1 MATSVS
7 EEEVLQLLEDGLG
20 YYIQHSQSSDQ
31 DSLFYATVKLC
42 ACLLLVSAMVSLCDD
57 EARQPAWLSMFNI
70 LSSLFCTFEDRLND
84 IQQRGSAIVHNER
97 GRPLIVVDIAQVE
110 RLLEL
115 GAPLQ
120 NIAESMG
127 ISRITLWR
135 RLRESGVHLDR
146 FTIIDDQILDSAMT
160 GIIRQFPNA
169 GISMI
174 LGFLRGRN
182 IHLSRRRIRECLFRL
197 SPAGILLRSLTTVV
211 RREYSVP
218 SVNSLWHVDGL
229 HCFIRWRM
237 VIHGGIDGYSRLI
250 VYLHCSTNNRSS
262 TVLELFQQAIRRYGW
277 PSRVRSDLGLENI
290 DVARAMIAFR
300 GTGRSSHIGGASVH
314 NQRIERLWR
323 DTFTCA
329 CHLYYTIFY
338 HLEECGMLDST
349 DD

>member
-1 MATSVS
+1 
-7 EEEVLQLLEDGLG
+7 
-20 YYIQHSQSSDQ
+20 
-31 DSLFYATVKLC
+31 
-42 ACLLLVSAMVSLCDD
+42 MVGMRDD
-57 EARQPAWLSMFNI
+57 EDRQPAWLSIFSI
-70 LSSLFCTFEDRLND
+70 CSSLFYIFEDRLND
-84 IQQRGSAIVHNER
+84 IQQRGSATVRNER

-110 RLLEL
+110 RLVKL
-115 GAPLQ
+115 GVPLL

-146 FTIIDDQILDSAMT
+146 FTRIDNQTLDSAMT
-160 GIIRQFPNA
+160 SIIRQFPNA

-182 IHLSRRRIRECLFRL
+182 IHLPRRRIRDCLVRL
-197 SPAGILLRSLTTVV
+197 LPAGVLLRSLTTVV

-218 SVNSLWHVDGL
+218 SVNSLWHIDGL

-237 VIHGGIDGYSRLI
+237 VVHGGIDGYSRLI

-262 TVLELFQQAIRRYGW
+262 TVLELFQQAVRSYGW
-277 PSRVRSDLGLENI
+277 PSRLRSDLDLENI

-349 DD
+349 DDRDLFAVHCVPS